1 MQKLLTI
8 YIDRHAYFGKKMLRG
23 HFADKHG
30 FVEEHLKEYL
40 EDGWKVVSLFG
51 FGEQVGGWIT
61 VVIEKD

>member
-1 MQKLLTI
+1 
-8 YIDRHAYFGKKMLRG
+8 MLRG